1 MPERKR
7 KKSGIVRIRIAVFR
21 ATFRV
26 LCATA
31 PGLAVRLAGRL
42 FRTPPRRRRRSEN
55 EHETLAT
62 GERLDLSLHGQR
74 LAVWRWG
81 RGPRALLVHGWGS
94 RGARLSSFVR
104 PLVEAGFSVV
114 AFDAPGHGASE
125 GRLSSLPEYIAAI
138 EEIAQR
144 IGAPEVFVAH
154 SMGGAAS
161 AIAIKRGIVPKA
173 AVFLAPAANPGE
185 WTERF
190 AAVLR
195 IPDDVI
201 AGMKE
206 SFERQF
212 GYRWDEFDV
221 PRAGA
226 SLSVALL
233 VFHDKEDAEVPWNN
247 GAAITAAW
255 PGAELVTTEGLGH
268 KLIAHDPEVVRRA
281 VAFLRDHAGPV
292 SLAG

>member
-1 MPERKR
+1 MPERRRKR
-7 KKSGIVRIRIAVFR
+7 SRAVRIAVFR
-21 ATFRV
+21 AIFRI

-31 PGLAVRLAGRL
+31 PGLAARLAARL
-42 FRTPPRRRRRSEN
+42 FRTPPRRRRRSGI

-62 GERLDLSLHGQR
+62 GERLDLSLYGRR

-81 RGPRALLVHGWGS
+81 QGPRALLVHGWGS
-94 RGARLSSFVR
+94 RGARLSSFVV
-104 PLVEAGFSVV
+104 PLVEAGFSVI

-125 GRLSSLPEYIAAI
+125 GSLSSLPEYIAAI
-138 EEIAQR
+138 EAIASR
-144 IGAPEVFVAH
+144 FGAPEVLVAH

-161 AIAIKRGIVPKA
+161 AIAMRRGVVPKA
-173 AVFLAPAANPGE
+173 AVFLAPAANPAE

-190 AAVLR
+190 ASVLR
-195 IPDDVI
+195 ISEDVMNR
-201 AGMKE
+201 MKE
-206 SFERQF
+206 GFERQF

-226 SLSVALL
+226 DLSVALL
-233 VFHDKEDAEVPWNN
+233 VFHDKEDAEVPWSN

-255 PGAELVTTEGLGH
+255 PGADLVTTEGLGH

-281 VAFLRDHAGPV
+281 VEFLRERADHIRVAP
-292 SLAG
+292 